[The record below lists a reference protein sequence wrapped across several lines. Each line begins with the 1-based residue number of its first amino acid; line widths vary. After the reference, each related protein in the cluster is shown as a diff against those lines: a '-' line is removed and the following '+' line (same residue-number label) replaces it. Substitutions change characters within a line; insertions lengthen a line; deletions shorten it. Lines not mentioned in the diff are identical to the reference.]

1 VSLFVRSAQ
10 CWCLLPFGTLILSC
24 LAFPPLTSQLTPN
37 PSTPRPV
44 TPGPSEADTVSEE
57 ATLRQLTVL
66 IADART
72 MERRARRLYEER
84 IRVKLPRS
92 EGGAIAL
99 SAAEDV
105 EEDTETGQSVLLKS
119 LSSCRAT
126 GTDSTLSCAAAF
138 EEALSG
144 VISFIPSL
152 SSQVITILVKRCAE
166 HLKLVRSVA
175 SQVRASTRKGPIE
188 PSYFVHNILKELRA
202 YLNGPG
208 RVIEEE
214 LRKKWATAV
223 VEDIAGRC
231 VQFDLSLTGLMTQGL
246 THTSCTDT
254 RPSSRPRKR
263 PKILSAG

>member
-1 VSLFVRSAQ
+1 MIS
-10 CWCLLPFGTLILSC
+10 PFACT
-24 LAFPPLTSQLTPN
+24 A
-37 PSTPRPV
+37 
-44 TPGPSEADTVSEE
+44 
-57 ATLRQLTVL
+57 
-66 IADART
+66 
-72 MERRARRLYEER
+72 
-84 IRVKLPRS
+84 
-92 EGGAIAL
+92 AI
-99 SAAEDV
+99 
-105 EEDTETGQSVLLKS
+105 
-119 LSSCRAT
+119 
-126 GTDSTLSCAAAF
+126 
-138 EEALSG
+138 EEALTG
-144 VISFIPSL
+144 VTSFVPSL

-231 VQFDLSLTGLMTQGL
+231 VQFDLSLVGLVTWGL

-254 RPSSRPRKR
+254 RPSSRPKKR